1 MNILLAE
8 PVSLTNDNE
17 NQEQTIVED
26 NVYDFYVEFVDDFTF
41 LIRIVGKDTGLTYQK
56 YIKSTDDWY
65 RENMMSFHGLFKN
78 AFKLF
83 HNCLVKKDHRF
94 TYHIVSMNK
103 SICLNIKYGDVF
115 NNVDHTLDI
124 PINQS
129 ENGYT
134 YDLVVSCQN
143 QINAIRD
150 KVTQLITYSNTQAS
164 SKELFSSNGN
174 CIYKGD
180 IVDKKRHGKG
190 TEYCDTTG
198 RIVYEGE
205 FNKGYYH
212 GQGTYY
218 IFGTCLV
225 MSCGSGNKSISGR
238 FLNGLIHGVSETKSV
253 SRVYYEL
260 YDHGELIHSSSNRSD
275 ITTVEDYK
283 QNQRLKQLKEQRSN
297 RGHRRS

>member
-1 MNILLAE
+1 MLE
-8 PVSLTNDNE
+8 
-17 NQEQTIVED
+17 VED
-26 NVYDFYVEFVDDFTF
+26 NVYDFYVEFVDDFKF

-56 YIKSTDDWY
+56 YIKSTDEWY

-164 SKELFSSNGN
+164 SNKQASSKELFSSNGN

-218 IFGTCLV
+218 IIATDCSRAGR
-225 MSCGSGNKSISGR
+225 CGSGNKSISGR
-238 FLNGLIHGVSETKSV
+238 FLNGLLLGVSET
-253 SRVYYEL
+253 
-260 YDHGELIHSSSNRSD
+260 SSIAPSG
-275 ITTVEDYK
+275 T
-283 QNQRLKQLKEQRSN
+283 
-297 RGHRRS
+297 